1 MQDKVLQMAY
11 SPLVQDQLKK
21 VYASKK
27 KKKKKRVSGRT
38 QRHKFTKYKKCL
50 GKMMLIHIN

>member
-27 KKKKKRVSGRT
+27 KKRKKKEYQDVRRD
-38 QRHKFTKYKKCL
+38 
-50 GKMMLIHIN
+50 INSLNIKNVLVR

>member
-27 KKKKKRVSGRT
+27 KRKKKEYQDVRRD
-38 QRHKFTKYKKCL
+38 
-50 GKMMLIHIN
+50 INSLNIKNVLVR